1 MSTTAERRRRKA
13 AQAEERR
20 GNVSGSLAV
29 LNTGAGD
36 INVSFNDQDDAE
48 VDRALGMLLDMQ
60 MRGYAIMVR
69 QDDGTYARA
78 VAINRETK
86 SYVVIPPAPEPSAGD
101 ADAVQ
106 EKPKRGRRRAEQ
118 SVSGRKAVG
127 VARSAGGC
135 HVRSPFELL
144 RLARS

>member
-1 MSTTAERRRRKA
+1 MTAVAAPPRERPTYAQLRRRV
-13 AQAEERR
+13 AELGLER
-20 GNVSGSLAV
+20 GEWAGIPMPVEGLA
-29 LNTGAGD
+29 LH
-36 INVSFNDQDDAE
+36 IE
-48 VDRALGMLLDMQ
+48 LLDMQ
-60 MRGYAIMVR
+60 VRGYAIMVR